1 MLYYLSL
8 PFLSVLLIVLQT
20 AITDIIF
27 SNRFVFEMSLVV
39 VIYAGFRLDLIKGTV
54 LSFVLGLVFD
64 FVSGSVPGVLAFI
77 YIIVFW
83 GSFFVSEWLDT
94 EKTYVIVSFGFL
106 CALLKEIL
114 LNSFYYLAFNINA
127 LTNVSSVIFIQAL
140 VIGLLAPLFFSLM
153 DRTGILL
160 YEKRV

>member
-20 AITDIIF
+20 MITDIFF
-27 SNRFVFEMSLVV
+27 SNRFMFEMSLVV

-54 LSFVLGLVFD
+54 LSFILGLVFD
-64 FVSGSVPGVLAFI
+64 FVSGSVPGGVALI
-77 YIIVFW
+77 YIIVFLN
-83 GSFFVSEWLDT
+83 SYFVSEWLDT
-94 EKTYVIVSFGFL
+94 EKTHVIVIFGLL
-106 CALLKEIL
+106 CALLKEMM
-114 LNSFYYLAFNINA
+114 LNLFYYIAFNINV

>member
-8 PFLSVLLIVLQT
+8 PFLSILLIVLQAT
-20 AITDIIF
+20 ITDIIF

-39 VIYAGFRLDLIKGTV
+39 VIYAGFRLDLIKGTI
-54 LSFVLGLVFD
+54 LAFVFGLVFD

-77 YIIVFW
+77 YIMVFLC
-83 GSFFVSEWLDT
+83 SFFVSEWLDT
-94 EKTYVIVSFGFL
+94 EKTHVIISFGFL
-106 CALLKEIL
+106 CALMKEIM
-114 LNSFYYLAFNINA
+114 LNAFYYLAFNINA
-127 LTNVSSVIFIQAL
+127 LMSVSSVIFIQAL